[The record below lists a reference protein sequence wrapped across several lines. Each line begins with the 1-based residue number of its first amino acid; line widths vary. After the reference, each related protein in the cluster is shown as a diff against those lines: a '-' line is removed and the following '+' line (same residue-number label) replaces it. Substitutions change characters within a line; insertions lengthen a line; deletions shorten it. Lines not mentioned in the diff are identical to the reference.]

1 MRMVGVLLAAIA
13 LVAAV
18 AAVLVQLAG
27 PAGADLGTLWHGLAP
42 ESLNLVQAVTQRYLH
57 PGLWTGAILP
67 VLLMPAVGVFTVT
80 AALAMLLS
88 LATLYLNRRRT
99 K

>member
-1 MRMVGVLLAAIA
+1 MRIVGVLLAAIA
-13 LVAAV
+13 LAAGA
-18 AAVLVQLAG
+18 AAVLVLLAG
-27 PAGADLGTLWHGLAP
+27 SAGADLGTLWHELAP

-57 PGLWTGAILP
+57 PALWSRAILP

-80 AALAMLLS
+80 AALAMLLF
-88 LATLYLNRRRT
+88 LATQLSNRRKT

>member
-1 MRMVGVLLAAIA
+1 MRIVGVLLAAIA
-13 LVAAV
+13 LGAGA
-18 AAVLVQLAG
+18 AAVLVLLAG
-27 PAGADLGTLWHGLAP
+27 SAGTDLGTLWHGLAP

-57 PGLWTGAILP
+57 PALWSRAILP

-80 AALAMLLS
+80 AALAMLLF
-88 LATLYLNRRRT
+88 LATQLSNRRKT

>member
-1 MRMVGVLLAAIA
+1 MRIVGVLLAAVA
-13 LVAAV
+13 LGAAA
-18 AAVLVQLAG
+18 AAVLVLLAG
-27 PAGADLGTLWHGLAP
+27 PPGADLGTLWHGVAP

-57 PGLWTGAILP
+57 PALWTRAILP

-80 AALAMLLS
+80 AALAMLLF
-88 LATLYLNRRRT
+88 LATQFSNRRRT